1 MTKKTLNLD
10 EALSILRKHKAQFSA
25 AYGVTEIGIFGSLVR
40 GEARPDSDVD
50 VVVKMKK
57 PDLFFMVHIKES
69 LEDDLHRPVDVVR
82 LRERMNP
89 FLKSRIER
97 EAIYA

>member
-1 MTKKTLNLD
+1 MGKPLNLD
-10 EALSILRKHKAQFSA
+10 TALAILKKRKSEFST

-40 GEARPDSDVD
+40 AEARPDSDVD

-57 PDLFFMVHIKES
+57 PNLFFMVHIKES
-69 LEDDLHRPVDVVR
+69 LEDDLDCPVDIVR
-82 LRERMNP
+82 YRERMNP

-97 EAIYA
+97 EAVYA

>member
-1 MTKKTLNLD
+1 MDKTLNLD
-10 EALSILRKHKAQFSA
+10 AALAILQKRKTEFSR
-25 AYGVTEIGIFGSLVR
+25 AYGVTAIGIFGSLVR

-50 VVVKMKK
+50 IVVKMKK

-69 LEDDLHRPVDVVR
+69 LEHDLHCQVDIVR
-82 LRERMNP
+82 YRGRMNP